1 MSRAISNR
9 LSYYRERLNK
19 LTQSVIF
26 RQPERLYDGHLQKLD
41 QLNLR
46 LKQKIREY
54 YSEEQQ
60 RVKILQHRLEVLNPL
75 SRVQRFQEQ
84 TVQLERLLR
93 SNMAVIYDNKVALV
107 RRLSEALLMLDTS
120 RIVARGYAI
129 VKKEE
134 SVVDS
139 VEKLKKK
146 DQVTLL
152 MRDGQVELEVK
163 DVKTKEI

>member
-1 MSRAISNR
+1 M
-9 LSYYRERLNK
+9 
-19 LTQSVIF
+19 
-26 RQPERLYDGHLQKLD
+26 
-41 QLNLR
+41 
-46 LKQKIREY
+46 
-54 YSEEQQ
+54 
-60 RVKILQHRLEVLNPL
+60 QHRLEALNPL
-75 SRVQRFQEQ
+75 SRVQRLQEQ
-84 TVQLERLLR
+84 TAQLERLLR
-93 SNMAVIYDNKVALV
+93 SNMAVIYDNKVAQV

-139 VEKLKKK
+139 VDSLKKK